1 MSRKRGN
8 DPQMRLEARRVVDPA
23 RAWFVLQVVT
33 ASEERCEETL
43 RAEKVDVWVPRFSA
57 VTVRR
62 GRKVEGR
69 HPFFP
74 GYLFAGLDREV
85 HARRWT
91 ATLHDTPQVI
101 DILGVEGPLEMP
113 SDWLQALAD
122 RVTGN
127 TRTEKLSA
135 AALFRIE
142 EMRPVIHGPFVGF
155 MATVREILATGRIKA
170 DVAIFGRETPVEFD
184 PAWLGAA

>member
-33 ASEERCEETL
+33 ASEERCEERL
-43 RAEKVDVWVPRFSA
+43 AAAKVDVWIPRFHA

-62 GRKVEGR
+62 GRKVEDVF
-69 HPFFP
+69 PFFP
-74 GYLFAGLDREV
+74 GYLFAGLDREI

-91 ATLHDTPQVI
+91 ATLRDTPHVL
-101 DILGVEGPLEMP
+101 DILGVDGPLEMP
-113 SDWLQALAD
+113 AAWVQALAD

-135 AALFRIE
+135 AALFRID
-142 EMRPVIHGPFVGF
+142 EMRPVIHGPFLGF